1 MGIFA
6 SAGLAQCKLVYP
18 AKKCAPQLGLAGKG
32 DFVHFASELAVGWGV
47 EGDVDDGF

>member
-6 SAGLAQCKLVYP
+6 SSGLAQCKLVYP
-18 AKKCAPQLGLAGKG
+18 AKKRAPQLGLARKG
-32 DFVHFASELAVGWGV
+32 DFVRFTSESAVGWGV